1 MVVSPRAV
9 FPPAAGERV
18 GTFKITI
25 PGVSLG
31 SSPLLVS
38 AVPPPP
44 AAGDDPWWLRAAD
57 AVGRALGDAVDGL
70 VGSG

>member
-1 MVVSPRAV
+1 M
-9 FPPAAGERV
+9 
-18 GTFKITI
+18 FKITI

-38 AVPPPP
+38 GVPPPP

-57 AVGRALGDAVDGL
+57 AVGRALGDVVEGL